1 MQDLD
6 ALYQLILDRKNNPK
20 EGSYTDYLFT
30 KGLDKILKKVGEES
44 TEVIVAAKNDSDDE
58 FVYEVAD
65 LAYHVLVLMVDRGIS
80 VDQIKRELAEREGL
94 MSKTKE
100 RRDIKEL

>member
-1 MQDLD
+1 
-6 ALYQLILDRKNNPK
+6 LILDRKNKPK

-44 TEVIVAAKNDSDDE
+44 TEVVVAAKNDSDDE
-58 FVYEVAD
+58 FVYELAD

-80 VDQIKRELAEREGL
+80 VDQVKKELAEREGL

-100 RRDIKEL
+100 RRDIKDL

>member
-6 ALYQLILDRKNNPK
+6 ELYQLILDRKNNPK

-44 TEVIVAAKNDSDDE
+44 TEVVVAAKNDSDDE

-80 VDQIKRELAEREGL
+80 VDQVKKELAEREGL

-100 RRDIKEL
+100 RRDIKDL

>member
-6 ALYQLILDRKNNPK
+6 ELYQLILDRKANPK

-58 FVYEVAD
+58 FIYEVSD
-65 LAYHVLVLMVDRGIS
+65 LAYHILVLMVDRGIS

-100 RRDIKEL
+100 RRDIQEL

>member
-1 MQDLD
+1 MQALD
-6 ALYQLILDRKNNPK
+6 ELYQLILQRKENPK

-44 TEVIVAAKNDSDDE
+44 TEVVVAAKNDSDDE

-65 LAYHVLVLMVDRGIS
+65 LAYHVLVLMADRGIS
-80 VDQIKRELAEREGL
+80 TDQVKKELAEREGL

-100 RRDIKEL
+100 RRDIKDL

>member
-1 MQDLD
+1 MQDLE

-20 EGSYTDYLFT
+20 KGSYTDYLFT

>member
-6 ALYQLILDRKNNPK
+6 ELYQLILDRKKNPK
-20 EGSYTDYLFT
+20 KGSYTDYLFT

-44 TEVIVAAKNDSDDE
+44 TEVVVAAKNDSDDE
-58 FVYEVAD
+58 FVYEIAD
-65 LAYHVLVLMVDRGIS
+65 LAYHVLVLMADRGIS
-80 VDQIKRELAEREGL
+80 VDQVKRELAEREGL

-100 RRDIKEL
+100 RRDIKDL